1 MTMQISFNILFQHTT
16 RNFFD
21 ENGALRHSDGG
32 FFFMEWDRNAKKTIE
47 GIAIPDVPKQFTEIC
62 NDEILCGLPLISSRS
77 LLLG

>member
-1 MTMQISFNILFQHTT
+1 
-16 RNFFD
+16 
-21 ENGALRHSDGG
+21 
-32 FFFMEWDRNAKKTIE
+32 MEWDRNAKKTIE